1 MVEWNT
7 CIPLGNSTIRIKFI
21 NGSVSSRGIDP
32 ALFVT
37 SNRVIQAAIESC
49 PFYGTKIKL
58 VHEYKEANDKV
69 KKEKNVYPD
78 IKNML
83 AAKELLRSDFGV
95 ELSELQNK
103 EAIIAKAVELGI
115 KFCDQLRQHEG
126 SGDCYIKSQ
135 RVRLLPNLIKY
146 LGTPPRIFLGTRLS

>member
-1 MVEWNT
+1 MKYPPAIKFENMSRKEYGVYGMVEWNT

-49 PFYGTKIKL
+49 PFYGSKIKL

-115 KFCDQLRQHEG
+115 KF
-126 SGDCYIKSQ
+126 
-135 RVRLLPNLIKY
+135 PNWN
-146 LGTPPRIFLGTRLS
+146 

>member
-7 CIPLGNSTIRIKFI
+7 CIPLGNTTIRIRFN

-37 SNRVIQAAIESC
+37 SNPVIQAAIEAS
-49 PFYGTKIKL
+49 PIYGKKIKL
-58 VHEYKEANDKV
+58 VHEYKEEEKV
-69 KKEKNVYPD
+69 PEADTGNVFPD

-83 AAKELLRSDFGV
+83 AAKELLRSKFEV

-103 EAIIAKAVELGI
+103 DAILAKAEELGI
-115 KFCDQLRQHEG
+115 KF
-126 SGDCYIKSQ
+126 
-135 RVRLLPNLIKY
+135 PNWN
-146 LGTPPRIFLGTRLS
+146 